1 MARTTTSD
9 SGNDDKYKKSA
20 PLNVEKLNLQ
30 PSVPDAAKIFKS
42 WKLKFE
48 IYTRAM
54 EATEDEKFSLS
65 INRMD
70 LSAYEFIGI
79 LSLGVG
85 EDTYP
90 KKFHFLYIKWI
101 IPKHFLLNKK
111 DSI

>member
-54 EATEDEKFSLS
+54 EATEDEKFSLL
-65 INRMD
+65 INGMD
-70 LSAYEFIGI
+70 LSAYEFI
-79 LSLGVG
+79 
-85 EDTYP
+85 DTTSYAEAMA
-90 KKFHFLYIKWI
+90 KLE
-101 IPKHFLLNKK
+101 K
-111 DSI
+111 DF